1 MRPLA
6 AIALVALVVAGGGC
20 ARTIAPTGGEVPEL
34 PLSVVRTSPDTFAVV
49 QPFGGA
55 VTFHFERTLSERL
68 TTGSLRDAVVV
79 SPRTGEVEV
88 RQRGN
93 RVEVTMEG
101 GFRGA
106 AVYRVTLLP
115 RFQDRYQNRMDRPVE
130 LFFSTGP
137 DFDPTL
143 VAGLVVDRITGD
155 DFPQARVEAIPE
167 VEGPAYAAV
176 SDSTG
181 VFAFRYLPP
190 GDYRVVAWDDR
201 NRNRLLDDPEPRAET
216 RVSVAPADTLVLT
229 ELALL
234 EPDTTPAIAESAR
247 ALDSLAVEVT
257 FDDYLAPE
265 WDPSGVL
272 ARLLDE
278 DGAPADGLPR
288 VVEVLHHAEWELREA
303 AAAVAAAA
311 AAADDPDDPDPPA
324 AAGAPE
330 DPSGPA
336 LPDRRLV
343 LVLDGPLPPGIT
355 LRVEVE
361 RVENV
366 NGVPGGGGEV
376 SFETPEPPGPAD
388 GPGDPNPDAPSAAG
402 G

>member
-1 MRPLA
+1 MKRLVPCLLLA
-6 AIALVALVVAGGGC
+6 LAVGASGC
-20 ARTIAPTGGEVPEL
+20 ARTIAPTGGEVPEFP
-34 PLSVVRTSPDTFAVV
+34 PLVVQTSPDTFAVV

-68 TTGSLRDAVVV
+68 ATGSLRDAVVV

-93 RVEVTMEG
+93 RVEVRMEG
-101 GFRGA
+101 GFRA
-106 AVYRVTLLP
+106 PAVYRVTLLP

-137 DFDPTL
+137 AFDPTL
-143 VAGLVVDRITGD
+143 VAGLVVDRITGQ

-167 VEGPAYAAV
+167 AEGPAYAAV

-190 GDYRVVAWDDR
+190 GAYRLVAWDDR
-201 NRNRLLDDPEPRAET
+201 NRNRALDPSEPVAET
-216 RVSVAPADTLVLT
+216 RVSVASADTLVVA

-234 EPDTTPAIAESAR
+234 APDTTPAVLASAR
-247 ALDSLAVEVT
+247 ALDSVTVEVT

-278 DGAPADGLPR
+278 DGAPAAALPR
-288 VVEVLHHAEWELREA
+288 VVEVLHHAVWEQREAEA
-303 AAAVAAAA
+303 AAAD
-311 AAADDPDDPDPPA
+311 AADDPDDPDTPAPTAEPADPPE
-324 AAGAPE
+324 PL
-330 DPSGPA
+330 

-343 LVLDGPLPPGIT
+343 LVLEGPLPPGVT
-355 LRVEVE
+355 LTVEVE

-366 NGVPGGGGEV
+366 NGVGGGGGEV
-376 SFETPEPPGPAD
+376 TFETPPAPEPAAPPDPGLP
-388 GPGDPNPDAPSAAG
+388 PDSG